1 MRALPILNWW
11 RETVTSPPWR
21 VARSTLS
28 GNRARSAGG
37 HVTGG
42 LHHQSGRNGPKTDG
56 SMTEDLE
63 IFRAC
68 ADAIR
73 LRLFVLLSERELCVC
88 DLVVLEMPQGKIS
101 RHLAELRRAGLVSD
115 RRVGTWIH
123 YSLRRPDVPLA
134 NRLRMYLR
142 GEARNSADAESDLT
156 RLRNLADCGEICCQP
171 ESAPRRKQVV
181 VE

>member
-1 MRALPILNWW
+1 MWPAQCSHKPKAWLEMRALPILNWW
-11 RETVTSPPWR
+11 RE
-21 VARSTLS
+21 
-28 GNRARSAGG
+28 
-37 HVTGG
+37 
-42 LHHQSGRNGPKTDG
+42 NGPKTDG

-68 ADAIR
+68 ADATR
-73 LRLFVLLSERELCVC
+73 LRLLVLLSERELCVC

-123 YSLRRPDVPLA
+123 SSLRRPDVPLA

-156 RLRNLADCGEICCQP
+156 RLRNLADM
-171 ESAPRRKQVV
+171 R
-181 VE
+181 

>member
-1 MRALPILNWW
+1 MPPDCVFLCCYRKGNCVSAIWSMSW
-11 RETVTSPPWR
+11 RCRRERSPDTWR
-21 VARSTLS
+21 YYGAPVSS
-28 GNRARSAGG
+28 
-37 HVTGG
+37 
-42 LHHQSGRNGPKTDG
+42 
-56 SMTEDLE
+56 
-63 IFRAC
+63 
-68 ADAIR
+68 
-73 LRLFVLLSERELCVC
+73 
-88 DLVVLEMPQGKIS
+88 
-101 RHLAELRRAGLVSD
+101 SD

>member
-11 RETVTSPPWR
+11 RE
-21 VARSTLS
+21 
-28 GNRARSAGG
+28 
-37 HVTGG
+37 
-42 LHHQSGRNGPKTDG
+42 NGPKTDG

-68 ADAIR
+68 ADATR
-73 LRLFVLLSERELCVC
+73 LRLLVLLSERELCVC

-123 YSLRRPDVPLA
+123 SSLRRPDVPLA

-156 RLRNLADCGEICCQP
+156 RLRNLADM
-171 ESAPRRKQVV
+171 R
-181 VE
+181 